1 MRKSTSTIVGLG
13 AAVVLTLT
21 ACSTKGEDTGGGGS
35 GDEGSGG
42 VTTDIG
48 VTDDEIHLGVLYDAS
63 GPYKSGGLSAY
74 YGHQIWADKVNDDG
88 GICDRQIV
96 LDVKDH
102 GYKADNA
109 IPLYDQMQAN
119 DLGLIQLLGSPMLA
133 ALKTKLDTDQ
143 VLAAVPSMASNNLDS
158 SQIISTTATYDIE
171 MINGLA
177 WMQEEGFLKDGDTIG
192 AIYLNNEAGQNG
204 IAGVKYYAEQH
215 DLKVIESQVGATDT
229 DMTSTVTKMKSDG
242 VTMMTAMSS
251 PAQVSSIGVQM
262 KAQGMD
268 MPLLGWGP
276 TYAPTIVANQD
287 VVDAMT
293 GNYYLAASAA
303 PWTIDTPTAKE
314 VRDAWDAL
322 GIQDPPSST
331 AFVGYLS
338 GVAWGAIL
346 EAACESGDMTRA
358 GVMKARETVDDLDT
372 DGISGTLDFSKPN
385 SPTTREIY
393 ISQLSAETPGG
404 TVAVSDL
411 YKSPEAEE
419 YKAPYEK

>member
-1 MRKSTSTIVGLG
+1 MRKTTTTIVGLG
-13 AAVVLTLT
+13 AALALTLT
-21 ACSTKGEDTGGGGS
+21 GCSTKSDDSGGG

-42 VTTDIG
+42 VKTDIG
-48 VTDDEIHLGVLYDAS
+48 VTDTEISLGVLYDAS

-74 YGHQIWADKVNDDG
+74 YGHQIWADQVNEDG
-88 GICDRQIV
+88 GICDREIV
-96 LDVKDH
+96 LNVKDH

-109 IPLYDQMQAN
+109 IPLYDQMQTT
-119 DLGLIQLLGSPMLA
+119 DVGLIQLLGSPMLA
-133 ALKTKLDTDQ
+133 ALKTKLDSDK
-143 VLAAVPSMASNNLDS
+143 VLAAVPSIASNNLDTA
-158 SQIISTTATYDIE
+158 QIISTTTSYDVE

-204 IAGVKYYAEQH
+204 IAGVKYYAEKH
-215 DLKVIESQVGATDT
+215 NLNVIESQVGATDT

-262 KAQGMD
+262 KAQSMD

-276 TYAPTIVANQD
+276 TYAPTLVTNQE

-293 GNYYLAASAA
+293 DNYYLTASAA
-303 PWTIDTPTAKE
+303 PWTIDTPTAQK

-322 GIQDPPSST
+322 GVTDPPSST
-331 AFVGYLS
+331 GFVGYLA

-346 EAACESGDMTRA
+346 EAACEAGDMTRE
-358 GVMKARETVDDLDT
+358 GIMKARETVDDLDT
-372 DGISGTLDFSKPN
+372 DGLSGTLDFSNPHA
-385 SPTTREIY
+385 PTTREVY
-393 ISQLSAETPGG
+393 ISRLSADTPGG
-404 TVAVSDL
+404 VVPEGDQYVSD
-411 YKSPEAEE
+411 EAKD
-419 YKAPYEK
+419 YVAPYEK